1 MPNNKGNH
9 AQTTFRTLRACF
21 LVLCILAVCLLQPA
35 FAQNQEKRPRPK
47 PGDLKDAGDRTL
59 AVQRGPIRF
68 LFLYREGSIS
78 PEQLKRFVE
87 GAELVIKTKS
97 SPPWLAPGAQTP
109 ELELMTIED
118 LGRVLGGIQDLGTL
132 PGSMARQNVKKDD
145 IASGAKLTKADAAR
159 RPNSPTLGE
168 LFQKHGPVLV
178 FNVKQSGGDQG
189 CPKPIAPGCVE
200 VVRPPLSDV
209 FCMCLLDPGPF
220 PKIGTLERSVRP
232 VGNESFRLI
241 VITFNQSP
249 ETEREF
255 KTLFCTLYHGDCGG
269 PIGKP
274 TPLPDPVTVRT
285 YASLNW
291 NEPIKDEGTL
301 RAALQKRAIAGP
313 IKFENQPDQRI
324 TCMRRNANGDCD
336 WWPIC
341 GNLGPNGEYRCYD
354 IMYLGPGIGW
364 QVAW

>member
-1 MPNNKGNH
+1 MTNKTSINH
-9 AQTTFRTLRACF
+9 KFFRTLRACF

-35 FAQNQEKRPRPK
+35 LAQNQGRRPSRK
-47 PGDLKDAGDRTL
+47 PGDFRDAGDQTL

-78 PEQLKRFVE
+78 PEQLKGFVE
-87 GAELVIKTKS
+87 GLERVIKYKV
-97 SPPWLAPGAQTP
+97 SPERLAPGAQTP

-132 PGSMARQNVKKDD
+132 PGGMARQNEKKDD

-168 LFQKHGPVLV
+168 LFQEHGPVLV
-178 FNVKQSGGDQG
+178 ADIFTQGKGVVGDIYT
-189 CPKPIAPGCVE
+189 P
-200 VVRPPLSDV
+200 R
-209 FCMCLLDPGPF
+209 LLDLGPY
-220 PKIGTLERSVRP
+220 PKTRTLERSVRS
-232 VGNESFRLI
+232 VGKEPSRLI

-249 ETEREF
+249 ETEGEF
-255 KTLFCTLYHGDCGG
+255 KALFCTLYHGDCGG

-274 TPLPDPVTVRT
+274 TPMPDPVTVRT

-301 RAALQKRAIAGP
+301 RAALQKRTIAGP

-336 WWPIC
+336 WWRIC